1 MRKFAFFVLVFLLAS
16 IAVSSTKAATITF
29 THSGASGSGTI
40 AGIPFVDKAFTIIA
54 IGDTGNVTSGP
65 NFFSLVHTTASI
77 SITDVGTFDFVTA
90 TRTFVNTT
98 TATIGFSRGGPI
110 FFADLFDGP
119 SNAIFAG
126 YGLTTAIGPV
136 FGSGNL
142 LQWAGIDVL
151 TTGGI
156 LVFNSTVGTI
166 GAEFSA
172 VGGVPVPAALP
183 LFATGLGVLAL
194 LGWRRKRKATAN

>member
-1 MRKFAFFVLVFLLAS
+1 
-16 IAVSSTKAATITF
+16 
-29 THSGASGSGTI
+29 
-40 AGIPFVDKAFTIIA
+40 
-54 IGDTGNVTSGP
+54 
-65 NFFSLVHTTASI
+65 
-77 SITDVGTFDFVTA
+77 
-90 TRTFVNTT
+90 
-98 TATIGFSRGGPI
+98 
-110 FFADLFDGP
+110 LFDGP

-151 TTGGI
+151 TTGGV
-156 LVFNSTVGTI
+156 LVFNSTVGI

-183 LFATGLGVLAL
+183 LFATGLGAL
-194 LGWRRKRKATAN
+194 GLIGWWRKRKAQAAA